1 MLGFG
6 IGEVI
11 SFFVI
16 VAVCLGVVIAW
27 VVKSE
32 ANRKLVRSQLK
43 RLRSQVESSERE
55 KFMLLEE
62 MESLKDLTLSPEA
75 EGASAP
81 KAPGSK
87 VLVKKLMDKNESLEE
102 ENARLKA
109 ELKETRGSL
118 EEVYKALCEQ

>member
-6 IGEVI
+6 IGEVV

-27 VVKSE
+27 VVRSE
-32 ANRKLVRSQLK
+32 ANRKLVRSEIK
-43 RLRSQVESSERE
+43 RMRSQVESSERE

-62 MESLKDLTLSPEA
+62 MESLKDLALSSDA
-75 EGASAP
+75 EGPAAEKTS
-81 KAPGSK
+81 GSK
-87 VLVKKLMDKNESLEE
+87 VLIKKLMEKSEGLEG
-102 ENARLKA
+102 ENAKLKA
-109 ELKETRGSL
+109 ELKETRSSL

>member
-16 VAVCLGVVIAW
+16 VAACLGVVIAW
-27 VVKSE
+27 VVRSE
-32 ANRKLVRSQLK
+32 ANRKLVRSEMK
-43 RLRSQVESSERE
+43 RLRSQVENSERE

-62 MESLKDLTLSPEA
+62 MESLKDLALSSDA
-75 EGASAP
+75 EGPGAEKSG
-81 KAPGSK
+81 GSK

-109 ELKETRGSL
+109 DLKETRGSL